1 MVAASLALWLS
12 PAEEEPAAALD
23 GATVVPSAA
32 ELEASAADDA
42 AAAVVPLLFLN
53 TTGVWPL

>member
-32 ELEASAADDA
+32 ELEASAA
-42 AAAVVPLLFLN
+42 VVPLLFLN